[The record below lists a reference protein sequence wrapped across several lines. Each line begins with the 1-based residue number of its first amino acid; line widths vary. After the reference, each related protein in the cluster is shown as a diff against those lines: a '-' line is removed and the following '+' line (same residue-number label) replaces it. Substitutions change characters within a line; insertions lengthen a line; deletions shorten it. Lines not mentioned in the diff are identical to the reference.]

1 MISENTRFSFHCYSD
16 PEGSE
21 KRAREAARTD
31 GISVRYGWRRD
42 QFDTFKYSMLEERL
56 EQVRE
61 IDGELAY
68 GKMRRALEKASQEKA
83 SQEKARQARQVERAR
98 QVESA
103 RLERA
108 MQETARQSRGRRG
121 PERGGGGEGLWPQPL
136 SGSDGQHFPCVRYRK
151 PRDLRSRG
159 RIDQALLGS
168 RGRYMPDLHF
178 VAFGQCFPRYR
189 YRERAEVQRELP
201 GIESGRERIDNI
213 SDTALRAFRV
223 RYNDNTITKDA
234 IFDYVY
240 GVLHASAY
248 RERFANDLA
257 KELPRIPLA
266 PDFHAFAKAGR
277 ELAELHLGYE
287 TCEEYSLEVA
297 FAHSGDPRPSHFR
310 IGDRAMRFADD
321 EKTVLAVNEHVSL
334 RGIPDLAHTYQVNG
348 RTPLEWFIDR
358 YRITQDKESGIVN
371 DPNGWFDDPR
381 ELVAAIRRI
390 VHVSVETARI
400 VTGKPVTMR
409 ADFPAGGRAL

>member
-1 MISENTRFSFHCYSD
+1 
-16 PEGSE
+16 
-21 KRAREAARTD
+21 
-31 GISVRYGWRRD
+31 
-42 QFDTFKYSMLEERL
+42 
-56 EQVRE
+56 
-61 IDGELAY
+61 
-68 GKMRRALEKASQEKA
+68 
-83 SQEKARQARQVERAR
+83 
-98 QVESA
+98 
-103 RLERA
+103 
-108 MQETARQSRGRRG
+108 
-121 PERGGGGEGLWPQPL
+121 
-136 SGSDGQHFPCVRYRK
+136 
-151 PRDLRSRG
+151 
-159 RIDQALLGS
+159 
-168 RGRYMPDLHF
+168 MPDLELISK
-178 VAFGQCFPRYR
+178 GQCFPRYR

-240 GVLHASAY
+240 GVLHAPTY
-248 RERFANDLA
+248 RARFANDLA
-257 KELPRIPLA
+257 KELPHIPLA

-287 TCEEYSLEVA
+287 TCEEYPLEIV
-297 FAHSGDPRPSHFR
+297 FAREGEPRPAHFR
-310 IGDRAMRFADD
+310 IGNRAIRFADD
-321 EKTVLAVNEHVSL
+321 EKTVLAVNEHVIL
-334 RGIPDLAHTYQVNG
+334 RGIPAAAHTYQVNG

-358 YRITQDKESGIVN
+358 YRITQNKESGIVN

-400 VTGKPVTMR
+400 VTGLPEPMR